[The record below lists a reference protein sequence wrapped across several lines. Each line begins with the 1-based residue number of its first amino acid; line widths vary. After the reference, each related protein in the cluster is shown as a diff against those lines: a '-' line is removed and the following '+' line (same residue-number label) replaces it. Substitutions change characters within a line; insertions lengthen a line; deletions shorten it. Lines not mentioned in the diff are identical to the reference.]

1 LYNNETVNRPIA
13 LLFALLVLAVQTASL
28 THDHAADAAPAG
40 QQAQACDF
48 CTGFQASAP
57 PPASAVVAHPAVAPA
72 VFLPFATTQSLPARP
87 ATAHRSRA
95 PPSFRSI

>member
-1 LYNNETVNRPIA
+1 VNRPIA

-40 QQAQACDF
+40 QQAQACDL

-57 PPASAVVAHPAVAPA
+57 PPASATVAHHGVAPLRFRPA
-72 VFLPFATTQSLPARP
+72 SVAQSLPSLP
-87 ATAHRSRA
+87 AAAHRSRA